1 METGGLGRRGEGPAG
16 RATRVRASRRPREPG
31 GESPCCEE
39 DWALAKPATTR
50 AEGREDDGRLR
61 DAEAA
66 TASSSTAVA
75 PCASMFVADAP
86 SASSSSA
93 DTASLIVRGGRDRRL
108 LVCGGHGFGCRP
120 PRLRHVCGSGPWPRP
135 PRWPTMVTTAFV
147 RAFGQQPPRL
157 WSSSPRRRGGQ
168 PGNASAVGWRDCS
181 ASAPAGEGSRGVHSC
196 PSRPSARPRPA
207 QTSQRHSAAL
217 FLRDFFPAGRQP
229 TLPRFA
235 DILTG
240 TALVRGGW
248 RLRRPPPVPRR
259 ADDRVAMASKTGM

>member
-66 TASSSTAVA
+66 TASSSTEVA

-207 QTSQRHSAAL
+207 QTSQ
-217 FLRDFFPAGRQP
+217 
-229 TLPRFA
+229 
-235 DILTG
+235 
-240 TALVRGGW
+240 
-248 RLRRPPPVPRR
+248 
-259 ADDRVAMASKTGM
+259 